1 MVHLCGREMVV
12 PVADLRSLES
22 LRVVVADD
30 HPYYR
35 AGLARLLRD
44 RGAHVVEAS
53 NGEAAIQAVEESA
66 PDVVLMDLQM
76 PGVSGLDAT
85 RFLTD
90 RTPPSRVLMLSVSA
104 EEADVSNAILAGAT
118 GYVLKDEPVDQ
129 VLTGVRAAAS
139 GKALISPR
147 VAQVLLRRVH
157 SSIEA
162 GDEFAGGGLSVQELE
177 ALQLLADGNDDCEV
191 VEAVSNILGKLQFER
206 RVKTAARALRSR
218 GH

>member
-1 MVHLCGREMVV
+1 MVDAV
-12 PVADLRSLES
+12 PDLRSLES

-53 NGEAAIQAVEESA
+53 NGEAAIQAVEEAA

-76 PGVSGLDAT
+76 PGLSGLEAT
-85 RFLTD
+85 RWLTE

-129 VLTGVRAAAS
+129 VLAGVRAAAS
-139 GKALISPR
+139 GKSMISPR

-162 GDEFAGGGLSVQELE
+162 GEDFAGGGLSAEELE
-177 ALQLLADGNDDCEV
+177 ALQKLAEGNVSCEV
-191 VEAVSNILGKLQFER
+191 AETVSGILQKLQFER
-206 RVKTAARALRSR
+206 RVTAAARALRAR
-218 GH
+218 RN

>member
-1 MVHLCGREMVV
+1 MVDDV
-12 PVADLRSLES
+12 PDLRSLES

-53 NGEAAIQAVEESA
+53 NGEAAIQAVEETV

-76 PGVSGLDAT
+76 PGVSGLEAT
-85 RFLTD
+85 RSLTE

-104 EEADVSNAILAGAT
+104 EESDVSNAILAGAT

-129 VLTGVRAAAS
+129 VLRGVRAAAS
-139 GKALISPR
+139 GKSLISPR

-162 GDEFAGGGLSVQELE
+162 GEDFAGGGLTVEELE
-177 ALQLLADGNDDCEV
+177 SLQLLADGNADCEV
-191 VEAVSNILGKLQFER
+191 AETVSAILQKLQFER
-206 RVKTAARALRSR
+206 RVNAAARALRSPDN
-218 GH
+218 